1 MLSMR
6 NQQEL
11 QALTREMET
20 HIKNT
25 GEVTLKL
32 KDLTE
37 NTVDDSAIVRIITII
52 SAIYLPGS
60 FVGVSFLSVLCVH
73 ADICQ
78 SIFGSNYFSFNETT
92 RRIAIARDFWVFALL
107 WLGLTLLTAAVY
119 MYTYVR
125 KRKPRAT
132 SEETAE
138 RRKVLSGFSTESKAS
153 RGRK

>member
-1 MLSMR
+1 MR

-37 NTVDDSAIVRIITII
+37 NTVDDIAIVRIITII

-60 FVGVSFLSVLCVH
+60 FVGVSISAVARVH
-73 ADICQ
+73 H
-78 SIFGSNYFSFNETT
+78 
-92 RRIAIARDFWVFALL
+92 
-107 WLGLTLLTAAVY
+107 
-119 MYTYVR
+119 
-125 KRKPRAT
+125 
-132 SEETAE
+132 
-138 RRKVLSGFSTESKAS
+138 
-153 RGRK
+153 